1 MKRLNNSLILGDCL
15 ALLSRLPDASIDL
28 VVTDPPYGISYNSG
42 KQDYFTTIAGDDSM
56 PLTWLSDAYRALRDG
71 SAIYVFTHWSR
82 WHELRTAVID
92 AGFAIK
98 NMIVLNK
105 ANHGMGDL
113 KGSYA
118 PKHELLLFAVKGRHL
133 LRFPEGRGK
142 DVWDVKVIFT
152 KSFRHHPAEKPT
164 SWMLPAILNS
174 SDEGGI
180 VLDPF
185 AGSASTL
192 AAAAEAGRRY
202 IGVELDPGHYKVA
215 LERMAKVTEE
225 LGLPPTRAAKISR
238 PGASSGSAS
247 PR

>member
-15 ALLSRLPDASIDL
+15 ALLAKLPDASIDL
-28 VVTDPPYGISYNSG
+28 IVTDPPYGINYNSG
-42 KQDYFTTIAGDDSM
+42 KQAYFTDIAGDDSM
-56 PLTWLSDAYRALRDG
+56 PLSWLPDAYRILKGG
-71 SAIYVFTHWSR
+71 SAMYVFTHWSR
-82 WHELRTAVID
+82 WHKLRASAIN
-92 AGFAIK
+92 AGFTIK

-113 KGSYA
+113 KGAYA
-118 PKHELLLFAVKGRHL
+118 PKHELLLFVVKGRHL
-133 LRFPEGRGK
+133 LLFPEGRK
-142 DVWDVKVIFT
+142 DDVWDVKVIFT

-174 SDEGGI
+174 SAEGGI

-202 IGVELDPGHYKVA
+202 IGVELDPEHYKVA
-215 LERMAKVTEE
+215 LERMAKVTDE
-225 LGLPPTRAAKISR
+225 LGLPPTKAVRISHQ
-238 PGASSGSAS
+238 PDEST
-247 PR
+247 